1 MQLLTLFIVFA
12 LVPVAYSAEFKHV
25 GDFLLQAQ
33 YKLTGPQMTPVPT
46 KRIAFSERFDSK
58 K

>member
-1 MQLLTLFIVFA
+1 MMQLLTLFIVFA
-12 LVPVAYSAEFKHV
+12 LAPVVHAVEFKHV

-46 KRIAFSERFDSK
+46 RSEEHTSELQSQ
-58 K
+58 